1 MYKVTIIF
9 VNGTMDYMYFD
20 TRDEA
25 VDTIAAVVEGDL
37 VEHNGTHSWYNYANV
52 AVIHLYEC

>member
-1 MYKVTIIF
+1 
-9 VNGTMDYMYFD
+9 MDYMYFD

-25 VDTIAAVVEGDL
+25 IDVIAAVVDSDL

-52 AVIHLYEC
+52 VVIHLYEC

>member
-25 VDTIAAVVEGDL
+25 VDVIDAIMEDDIVKY
-37 VEHNGTHSWYNYANV
+37 NGTYSQYNYANV
-52 AVIHLYEC
+52 AVIHLHEC